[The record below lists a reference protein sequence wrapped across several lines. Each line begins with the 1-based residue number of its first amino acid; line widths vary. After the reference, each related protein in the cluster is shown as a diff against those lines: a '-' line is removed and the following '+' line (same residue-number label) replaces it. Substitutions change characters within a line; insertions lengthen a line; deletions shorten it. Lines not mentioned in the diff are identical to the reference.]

1 MLLQIL
7 QNSLI
12 LILISTICFGFF
24 SLFWQQQY
32 TKKIASLSVAY
43 SSVILLL
50 LIVAKNSDKAKDL
63 YILLITILITFS
75 ITMICGIGIVANIIK
90 LENKKNSYPE

>member
-7 QNSLI
+7 QNGLI
-12 LILISTICFGFF
+12 LILISTICFGFAG
-24 SLFWQQQY
+24 LFWQQYY

-43 SSVILLL
+43 SSLILLL

-63 YILLITILITFS
+63 YMLLVTILVIFS
-75 ITMICGIGIVANIIK
+75 VTMVCGIGIIANIIK
-90 LENKKNSYPE
+90 LEGDKKSHL